1 MKKFLITIVKA
12 GNSGNEIERKLF
24 SEQTKAK
31 KFFEQQKDNFVQEVV
46 NDNDLSEAEKTGY
59 ISEIKKDE
67 SVNNYLNSAID
78 PDNEWAVYLEEIEL
92 EEDPENSLIKLKAD
106 LADML
111 IDRMC
116 DIEGVRTTIWILADS
131 CTKEELLALNFDKD
145 DVEAVLEE
153 ENEGKR

>member
-1 MKKFLITIVKA
+1 MPC
-12 GNSGNEIERKLF
+12 
-24 SEQTKAK
+24 
-31 KFFEQQKDNFVQEVV
+31 NFVQEIV
-46 NDNDLSEAEKTGY
+46 NDNGLSEEEKTGY
-59 ISEIKKDE
+59 ILEIKKDE
-67 SVNNYLNSAID
+67 SVNNYLDSAID

-131 CTKEELLALNFDKD
+131 CTKEELLALHFDKD